1 MERKIAN
8 MADKQNTEQ
17 HPEALRTVYEEV
29 CKSYERIDDFR
40 AKLLGFLPFAS
51 GTGIFLLLAD
61 KSSSGPRYLAF
72 AGILGFVITIGLFFY
87 ELRGI
92 QRCIRLSRVGKE
104 LEYSMGVE
112 GQFQRW
118 PHSLGRFINEPIA
131 ASIIYP
137 IILAAW
143 SYVATFSIG
152 PQIATW
158 ISAVVF
164 IIGFV
169 SGWRFYI
176 YAREDK
182 NNKNAKTQ

>member
-1 MERKIAN
+1 
-8 MADKQNTEQ
+8 
-17 HPEALRTVYEEV
+17 LRTAYEEV

-61 KSSSGPRYLAF
+61 VSSSGSNIAKYLAF
-72 AGILGFVITIGLFFY
+72 AGILGFAITIGLFFY

-143 SYVATFSIG
+143 SYVAMFSLG
-152 PQIATW
+152 PQIAIW

-164 IIGFV
+164 IIGFI

-176 YAREDK
+176 YVRED
-182 NNKNAKTQ
+182 NKNTKT